1 MTKPVNGLCVV
12 FVSVIS
18 LHTSVTAQ
26 DTRAFNQNASRSNHT
41 TRGLVI
47 SLNSSKPTSHNDSVA
62 RNGSFMPSATVQYYY
77 GDWGLGVEAGGFN
90 SSPHFNIDE
99 YIKNING
106 FTDLNV
112 SSTEWKNLFIVAGPS
127 FRKYLGAGAYF
138 GVDFYAGLMK
148 IKSPSFS
155 ITDKETGNLIAD
167 FNYAR
172 KTTTANENPLFAVK
186 PGIKLEWFPGN
197 GPLGLHIHGSYM
209 NAFGAKEITNYYR
222 DLTKVNFNGLSQQE
236 IRAQVINAPVI
247 ETKSKGAVSNISFGA
262 GISIALNHEVKSPR
276 DAASGLAT
284 GKRSAPRDAASGLA
298 TGKRSRPRD
307 AASGLATGRRSREAG
322 SGLATGRRQYRDAA
336 SGQATGKRSTRQT
349 QGLTFGEKVNAGAN
363 VIIGTITANATGGI
377 ITNKTVN
384 PLYEDKGTH
393 GENPMA
399 KSASI
404 TLVDE
409 ATGEA
414 VATTTP
420 EDNGEFF
427 FANVPSGDYIL
438 KLSSVQNNPL
448 YKGSTW
454 LTIDIVNDPEISSN
468 PAEARRRVEV
478 LKSNKT
484 GDPNANKVEHW
495 GDPHENVNGK
505 HIKTWI
511 TAATASIYISLD

>member
-1 MTKPVNGLCVV
+1 MTKPFNGLCVV
-12 FVSVIS
+12 FVFVIS

-77 GDWGLGVEAGGFN
+77 GDWGLGAEAGGFN

-112 SSTEWKNLFIVAGPS
+112 SSTEWKNLFIVAGPL

-167 FNYAR
+167 FNYTR
-172 KTTTANENPLFAVK
+172 KTTTANENPLFAIK

-197 GPLGLHIHGSYM
+197 GPLGLNIHGSYM

-222 DLTKVNFNGLSQQE
+222 DLAKVNFNGLSQQE

-284 GKRSAPRDAASGLA
+284 GKR
-298 TGKRSRPRD
+298 TGPRD
-307 AASGLATGRRSREAG
+307 AASGLATGRRSRV
-322 SGLATGRRQYRDAA
+322 
-336 SGQATGKRSTRQT
+336 
-349 QGLTFGEKVNAGAN
+349 GEKVNAGAN
-363 VIIGTITANATGGI
+363 VIIGTITANSTSGI

-448 YKGSTW
+448 YKGSAR